1 MILSVFEGA
10 GDTYALARESVG
22 GFAREPG
29 RLADRW
35 GRNILPVLSPATSLI
50 GLDGG
55 HDGRKGQVSARLATS
70 TSVSAHRPIP
80 GVDHSTSDALHIDQA
95 VMRTASDILA

>member
-55 HDGRKGQVSARLATS
+55 HDGRK
-70 TSVSAHRPIP
+70 
-80 GVDHSTSDALHIDQA
+80 
-95 VMRTASDILA
+95 